1 LVVTKGPVPDDTVWL
16 APETVA
22 LVVEIVSKGSER
34 MDRIKGLRMTLA
46 RLGAREA
53 ADDEPDLA

>member
-1 LVVTKGPVPDDTVWL
+1 LLVEVMTAYLNQT
-16 APETVA
+16 
-22 LVVEIVSKGSER
+22 
-34 MDRIKGLRMTLA
+34 DRIKGLRMTLA